1 MEMQV
6 KLTSLAIKME
16 KVYSIL
22 EAHENEGDIN
32 YLIDIDFSHPVF
44 KGHFP
49 KKSVLPGVMMCDIVR
64 YLVSDK
70 LGLKVKLVFAKNI
83 KFSKMIVPSE
93 NNTYNVK
100 ISIIEEQEKY
110 NIRSIISQND
120 DAYFKLNAEYKTK

>member
-1 MEMQV
+1 MSVE
-6 KLTSLAIKME
+6 LTFLTIKMK

-22 EAHENEGDIN
+22 EAHENEDDLN

-70 LGLKVKLVFAKNI
+70 LGIKVQLVLAKNI
-83 KFSKMIVPSE
+83 KFLRMIVPSE
-93 NNTYNVK
+93 DNTYNVK
-100 ISIIEEQEKY
+100 ISIVEDQEKY
-110 NIRSIISQND
+110 NIRAIISQND

>member
-1 MEMQV
+1 
-6 KLTSLAIKME
+6 ME

-22 EAHENEGDIN
+22 EAHENEDDLN

-70 LGLKVKLVFAKNI
+70 LGINVQLLLAKNI
-83 KFSKMIVPSE
+83 KFLRMIVLSE
-93 NNTYNVK
+93 DNTYNVK
-100 ISIIEEQEKY
+100 ISIVEDQEKY
-110 NIRSIISQND
+110 NIRAIISQND
-120 DAYFKLNAEYKTK
+120 DAYFKLNAKYKTK

>member
-1 MEMQV
+1 
-6 KLTSLAIKME
+6 ME

-22 EAHENEGDIN
+22 EAHENEDDLN

-49 KKSVLPGVMMCDIVR
+49 EKSVLPGVMMCDIVR

-70 LGLKVKLVFAKNI
+70 LGIKVQLVLAKNI
-83 KFSKMIVPSE
+83 KFLKMVVPSE

-100 ISIIEEQEKY
+100 ISIVEDQKKY
-110 NIRSIISQND
+110 NIRAIISQND
-120 DAYFKLNAEYKTK
+120 DTYFKLNAKYKTK